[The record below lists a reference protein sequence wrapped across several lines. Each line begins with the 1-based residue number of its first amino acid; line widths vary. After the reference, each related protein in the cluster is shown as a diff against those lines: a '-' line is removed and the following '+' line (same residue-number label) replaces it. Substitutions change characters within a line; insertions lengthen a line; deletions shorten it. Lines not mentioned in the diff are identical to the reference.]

1 MDEQRDVVE
10 ARLAQA
16 LVREAP
22 EAIIVADP
30 QGQIQLWNAGAA
42 AMFGY
47 SVEDALGQS
56 LDLIIPEKQRAR
68 HWVGWQGVIETGVT
82 RYGEGQLLAVP
93 AMHRSGQ
100 RLSVEFS
107 VALLRDQTGLLIG
120 ISAVMREVSK
130 RRVADKELWVRLT
143 ELERLMADEGRVD

>member
-1 MDEQRDVVE
+1 
-10 ARLAQA
+10 
-16 LVREAP
+16 
-22 EAIIVADP
+22 
-30 QGQIQLWNAGAA
+30 
-42 AMFGY
+42 MFGY

-93 AMHRSGQ
+93 AMHRSGR

-143 ELERLMADEGRVD
+143 ELERLMADERRVD

>member
-93 AMHRSGQ
+93 AD
-100 RLSVEFS
+100 
-107 VALLRDQTGLLIG
+107 AP
-120 ISAVMREVSK
+120 
-130 RRVADKELWVRLT
+130 
-143 ELERLMADEGRVD
+143 

>member
-1 MDEQRDVVE
+1 MERW
-10 ARLAQA
+10 R
-16 LVREAP
+16 R
-22 EAIIVADP
+22 
-30 QGQIQLWNAGAA
+30 GAV

-47 SVEDALGQS
+47 SVEDTLGQS

-93 AMHRSGQ
+93 AMHRSGR

-130 RRVADKELWVRLT
+130 RRAADQDLRARLT
-143 ELERLMADEGRVD
+143 ELERPMADARHVD

>member
-56 LDLIIPEKQRAR
+56 LDLIILEKQRAR

-143 ELERLMADEGRVD
+143 ELERLMADERRVD

>member
-1 MDEQRDVVE
+1 
-10 ARLAQA
+10 
-16 LVREAP
+16 
-22 EAIIVADP
+22 
-30 QGQIQLWNAGAA
+30 
-42 AMFGY
+42 
-47 SVEDALGQS
+47 
-56 LDLIIPEKQRAR
+56 
-68 HWVGWQGVIETGVT
+68 
-82 RYGEGQLLAVP
+82 
-93 AMHRSGQ
+93 MHRSGQ